1 MLRRID
7 RILAPVTWAA
17 AALAVV
23 ALLAGPALIG
33 AKADQPAAD
42 DATAAPQGETIFADN
57 CGSCHTLERAGT
69 NGSVGPNL
77 DDANP
82 DAATVEATVRD
93 GEGTMPAFEGTLSD
107 AEIKAVAAYVAGE
120 QAATPTAEP

>member
-7 RILAPVTWAA
+7 RFLAPVTWAA

-33 AKADQPAAD
+33 AKADQPASG
-42 DATAAPQGETIFADN
+42 ATAAPQGETIFADN

-77 DDANP
+77 DDVKP
-82 DAATVEATVRD
+82 DAATVEATVRA
-93 GEGTMPAFEGTLSD
+93 GQGTMPAFADTLSD
-107 AEIKAVAAYVAGE
+107 AEIQAVAAYVAGE
-120 QAATPTAEP
+120 